1 MRRRGWRRHIMAAG
15 VMALGFIPQGGFAQE
30 QEIAKVGRPLYEDNC
45 MVCHGHTAKG
55 DGPMV
60 TFGLLT
66 LPAPDLTML
75 SKQND
80 GKFPFWRVY
89 RIVDGRE
96 VVKGHS
102 TPDMPIWGDEF
113 RYDLA
118 GIAMLQSEV
127 RGRIL
132 SLVYYLQSIQAK

>member
-1 MRRRGWRRHIMAAG
+1 MCKRGWWRHILVAG
-15 VMALGFIPQGGFAQE
+15 VFALGFFPRGGFAQE
-30 QEIAKVGRPLYEDNC
+30 QEIAKAGRPLYEDNC

-66 LPAPDLTML
+66 MPAPDLTLL
-75 SKQND
+75 SKQNN
-80 GKFPFWRVY
+80 GAFPFWRVY

-96 VVKGHS
+96 AVKGHS

-118 GIAMLQSEV
+118 GSMMLQSEV

-132 SLVYYLQSIQAK
+132 SLVYYLQSIQAQ